1 MLHLVIGAVITVGI
15 THFII
20 SMVILAARLAW
31 LAVLI
36 VAWVVTA
43 GVIGVLA
50 MIVGVQ
56 WLSQVIAD
64 WRWRRRYGEIL
75 PPE

>member
-1 MLHLVIGAVITVGI
+1 MILLAWQTVMLV
-15 THFII
+15 
-20 SMVILAARLAW
+20 SRLIW

-36 VAWVVTA
+36 VAFCFMAMMT
-43 GVIGVLA
+43 GVLA
-50 MIVGVQ
+50 LALGVQ
-56 WLSQVIAD
+56 KASQVVVD